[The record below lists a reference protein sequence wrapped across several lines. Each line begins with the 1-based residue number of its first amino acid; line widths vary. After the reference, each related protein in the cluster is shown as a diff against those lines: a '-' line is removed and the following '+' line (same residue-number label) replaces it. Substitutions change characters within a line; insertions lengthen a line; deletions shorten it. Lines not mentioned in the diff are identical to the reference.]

1 MKFMLILTII
11 FSNYLPSQSL
21 IFFNSE
27 ETIAFKKNEL
37 ININGQKYRYL
48 RPLKNRTKIHLLKS
62 SFIKQEN
69 IQFDIGK
76 IETFRKYKRFKISN
90 ALRMA
95 YFGFGTATI
104 FGALSGFH
112 EGYNWNAGGNSL
124 SRIEKIGVGTFFGLV
139 GGFFTGIVYGL
150 PSGLVYGFISLGENN
165 LNYSIDYT
173 LKFDNNKNSFGRH

>member
-1 MKFMLILTII
+1 MLILTII
-11 FSNYLPSQSL
+11 FSSFLLSQNL
-21 IFFNSE
+21 VFFNSE
-27 ETIAFKKNEL
+27 ETITFKKNEL
-37 ININGQKYRYL
+37 INLNGQKYRYL

-62 SFIKQEN
+62 SFIKKEN

-104 FGALSGFH
+104 LGALSGFY

-139 GGFFTGIVYGL
+139 GGVFSGIAYGL
-150 PSGLVYGFISLGENN
+150 PSGLVYGFLSLEENN
-165 LNYSIDYT
+165 LKFSEDYT
-173 LKFDNNKNSFGRH
+173 LKFDNNRNSFSQE

>member
-1 MKFMLILTII
+1 MGFFVCRILVKFENEIYVNPNYN

-21 IFFNSE
+21 VFSNSE

-104 FGALSGFH
+104 L
-112 EGYNWNAGGNSL
+112 E
-124 SRIEKIGVGTFFGLV
+124 
-139 GGFFTGIVYGL
+139 
-150 PSGLVYGFISLGENN
+150 P
-165 LNYSIDYT
+165 
-173 LKFDNNKNSFGRH
+173 

>member
-1 MKFMLILTII
+1 MLILTII
-11 FSNYLPSQSL
+11 FSNYLPSLSL

-27 ETIAFKKNEL
+27 ETITFKKNAL
-37 ININGQKYRYL
+37 INLNGQKYRYL

-62 SFIKQEN
+62 SFIKKEN

-104 FGALSGFH
+104 LGVLSGFH

-173 LKFDNNKNSFGRH
+173 LKFDNN

>member
-1 MKFMLILTII
+1 MKFMLILTITFSSFI
-11 FSNYLPSQSL
+11 FSQNLV
-21 IFFNSE
+21 FFNSE
-27 ETIAFKKNEL
+27 ETITFKKNEL
-37 ININGQKYRYL
+37 INLNGEKYQYL
-48 RPLKNRTKIHLLKS
+48 RPLKNRTKIHLIKS
-62 SFIKQEN
+62 SFIKKEN

-76 IETFRKYKRFKISN
+76 IKTFRKYKRFKISN

-104 FGALSGFH
+104 LGALNGFH

-124 SRIEKIGVGTFFGLV
+124 SRIEKIGVGTFFGFV

>member
-1 MKFMLILTII
+1 MKSFTLLPISLSNLTASQNLAFTNNQETII
-11 FSNYLPSQSL
+11 
-21 IFFNSE
+21 
-27 ETIAFKKNEL
+27 FKKNEL
-37 ININGQKYRYL
+37 INLNGQKYRYL

-62 SFIKQEN
+62 SFIKKEN

-104 FGALSGFH
+104 LGALSGFN
-112 EGYNWNAGGNSL
+112 EGYNWNAGGDSL

-139 GGFFTGIVYGL
+139 GGFFKGIVYGL

-165 LNYSIDYT
+165 LNYSIDYS